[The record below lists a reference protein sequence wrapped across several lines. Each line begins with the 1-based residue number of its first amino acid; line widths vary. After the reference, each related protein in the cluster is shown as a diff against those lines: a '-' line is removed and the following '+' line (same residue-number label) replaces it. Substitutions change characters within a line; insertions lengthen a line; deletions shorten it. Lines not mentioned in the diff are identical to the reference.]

1 MIGYVSWMQPMSFA
15 AGVAVTGL
23 AAVALRRA
31 AACGATAGAA

>member
-1 MIGYVSWMQPMSFA
+1 MQPVSFA

-31 AACGATAGAA
+31 RVQAAVGAA